1 MNISPRQDVIER
13 FNWSKLDSTTEI
25 TPLETDID
33 VSNQTDDSTCINI
46 LVWYEYIVFIGGQ
59 KVKRKIPVIL

>member
-1 MNISPRQDVIER
+1 MTLLVLIFWFGVNTLFSC
-13 FNWSKLDSTTEI
+13 SKLDSTTEI

-46 LVWYEYIVFIGGQ
+46 LVWCEYIV
-59 KVKRKIPVIL
+59 